1 MFIERPLDESDTT
14 PCGVRRT
21 TIESRASRWLVL
33 ALLLGVTAAT
43 FGSVLRHHFIEGW
56 DDSTAILTNRD
67 YNPPRLSKLGRYWV
81 PPPNDTF
88 YVPVTYT
95 IWGLLAMASR
105 SSAPAGLPFNPA
117 FFYAA
122 NLIAHL
128 LSVAMVFVILRRLV
142 HRLWAAAAGAALFAL
157 HPIQVEAV
165 CNAWSLYTP
174 LSGFFSFVAIWQYL
188 VFSDLRHGSDMPR
201 RARFGA
207 WVHYLAATLAFLLAL
222 MTKPTAAS
230 VPLMIAPI
238 ELFLRKRRPLEWII
252 PLAPW
257 VAVVPVFVWMNLHA
271 APGGTVFVPDITY
284 RPLVPLDAIAF
295 YLGKILWPVGL
306 VMDYGRSPLWLME
319 HPVAWL
325 TAIVAPVLAWLC
337 WRWRRRVPW
346 LAASFGVFVGGL
358 LSTIG
363 IVPFDFQHYSTVA
376 DRYAYPAML
385 GFAMAVSFILC
396 RWANRLTVGLSVALL
411 AVLAALSVR
420 QTATWQ
426 DDWHVAA
433 HTLAVN
439 PDSKAGISIFRY
451 LFTRWGHFDPPD
463 HPFPAYKLCS
473 LDERTLMRSADF
485 LRGRRF
491 WDLAVGLY
499 RNAILK
505 DGQNAAAY
513 SGLGAALLQGQ
524 EYAEAERASREAL
537 RRDPHNRLAQMTLDR
552 LAIVTSPAPSTA
564 PTN

>member
-1 MFIERPLDESDTT
+1 MI
-14 PCGVRRT
+14 
-21 TIESRASRWLVL
+21 
-33 ALLLGVTAAT
+33 
-43 FGSVLRHHFIEGW
+43 
-56 DDSTAILTNRD
+56 
-67 YNPPRLSKLGRYWV
+67 
-81 PPPNDTF
+81 
-88 YVPVTYT
+88 
-95 IWGLLAMASR
+95 SR

-142 HRLWAAAAGAALFAL
+142 PRLWAAAAGAALFAL

-188 VFSDLRHGSDMPR
+188 VFSDLRRRPHMPGK
-201 RARFGA
+201 ARFGA
-207 WVHYLAATLAFLLAL
+207 LLHYVAATIAFLLAV
-222 MTKPTAAS
+222 MTKPTAVS

-238 ELFLRKRRPLEWII
+238 EFFLRKRPPLKWII

-257 VAVVPVFVWMNLHA
+257 MAVVPVFVWMNLHA

-295 YLGKILWPVGL
+295 YLGKVFWPTGL

-319 HPVAWL
+319 HPLAWL
-325 TAIVAPVLAWLC
+325 TAIVAPALAWVC
-337 WRWRRRVPW
+337 WRWRRQFPW

-358 LSTIG
+358 LSTVG

-376 DRYAYPAML
+376 DRYAYPAMF
-385 GFAMAVSFILC
+385 GFAMAAGFLLC
-396 RWANRLTVGLSVALL
+396 RWTNRWAIGISVALL
-411 AVLAALSVR
+411 AGLAALSVR
-420 QTATWQ
+420 QTETWQ

-433 HTLAVN
+433 HTLEVN

-473 LDERTLMRSADF
+473 LDEPTLMRSADF

-491 WDLAVGLY
+491 WDLAAGLY
-499 RNAILK
+499 RNAIAK
-505 DGQNAAAY
+505 DDQNADAY

-524 EYAEAERASREAL
+524 EYAEAERISREAQ
-537 RRDPHNRLAQMTLDR
+537 RRDPHNRLAKATLDR
-552 LAIVTSPAPSTA
+552 LAIVTSTAPSTA
-564 PTN
+564 PTK